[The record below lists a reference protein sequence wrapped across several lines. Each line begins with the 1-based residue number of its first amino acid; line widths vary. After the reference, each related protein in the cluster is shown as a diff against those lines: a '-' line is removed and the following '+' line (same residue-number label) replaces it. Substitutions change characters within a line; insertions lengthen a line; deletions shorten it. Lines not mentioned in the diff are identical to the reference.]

1 MKYTFSDRISSLQP
15 SAIREILKA
24 TADPAIIPFAAG
36 NPDAAAFPVEEV
48 REIAARILKDS
59 PITALQYGVTE
70 GYAPLRERVSAY
82 MKKKHN
88 IGRDFDNLIIT
99 SGARSAFSTRRNPAV
114 FWKSRKSPDFSW
126 ASQ

>member
-36 NPDAAAFPVEEV
+36 NPYAAAFPVEEV

-70 GYAPLRERVSAY
+70 GYTQLR
-82 MKKKHN
+82 
-88 IGRDFDNLIIT
+88 
-99 SGARSAFSTRRNPAV
+99 
-114 FWKSRKSPDFSW
+114 
-126 ASQ
+126 

>member
-99 SGARSAFSTRRNPAV
+99 SGAQQVMDLAT
-114 FWKSRKSPDFSW
+114 KSLCNFGDVVIS
-126 ASQ
+126 